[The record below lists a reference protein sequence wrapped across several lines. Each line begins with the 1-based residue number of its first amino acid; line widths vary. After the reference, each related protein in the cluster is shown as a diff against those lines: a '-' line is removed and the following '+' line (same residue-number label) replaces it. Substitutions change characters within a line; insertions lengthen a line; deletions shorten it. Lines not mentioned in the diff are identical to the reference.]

1 MAKVPPRP
9 VSAESALTRDEEL
22 ALVARLMALYR
33 GGWFP
38 MYDDESGVLEWVQ
51 PRVRSIVPL
60 AEGEFRVTRS
70 LRSAV
75 RRATLTITTDAAFGD
90 VMRGCASPSK
100 GREQTWI
107 NEDIVQWFL
116 LLHRHGHA
124 HSLEAWLPDP
134 SAPGG
139 RVLVGGLY
147 GLAIGAVF
155 AGESMFSRPDLGGTD
170 ASKVCL
176 VHLVH
181 HLRRRGFVLLD
192 AQLDNPHLHQFGAA
206 PMPRREYL
214 DLVAK
219 HGNETREW
227 VPFDPDATVRT
238 YAAKSPGG

>member
-1 MAKVPPRP
+1 MARVPPRP
-9 VSAESALTRDEEL
+9 VSGASRSGSVNEPD
-22 ALVARLMALYR
+22 LVARLMTLYR

-38 MYDDESGVLEWVQ
+38 MYEEETGVLEWVQ
-51 PRVRSIVPL
+51 PNVRSVIPL
-60 AEGEFRVTRS
+60 REPEFRVTRS

-75 RRATLTITTDAAFGD
+75 RRAELMITTDAAFGE
-90 VMRGCASPSK
+90 VMRACARPAK

-107 NEDIVQWFL
+107 NDDIIQWFL

-124 HSLEAWLPDP
+124 HSVEAWLPDP

-170 ASKVCL
+170 SSKVCL

-181 HLRRRGFVLLD
+181 HLRRQDFVLLD

-206 PMPRREYL
+206 AMPRAEYL
-214 DLVAK
+214 DVVARF
-219 HGNETREW
+219 GSEPRAWT
-227 VPFDPDATVRT
+227 PFEPEATVR
-238 YAAKSPGG
+238 AFSARGQ